1 MTTRNR
7 QLLIRG
13 LIFAALV
20 GLFFLL
26 SRYGPQPLG
35 LLGPP
40 WEDLDDFADFDR
52 REEIKEKIARR
63 LVALGPYSTAVFI
76 LIQALQVVISPI
88 PGDVT
93 GMVAGY
99 VYGKAF
105 GFLLSVIGV
114 AFGSWVAFELARILG
129 RPFAERFVRRE
140 ILQRFDFVTTEMGV
154 TVCFFLFLF
163 PYFPKDSLCY
173 ILGLSRLGLCTFLM
187 VSTLGRMPGIYLQV
201 IVGASIQKHEYS
213 QTIVVA
219 VISAVILF
227 VTYLYRTRLFH
238 WVKNIRENGPSD

>member
-13 LIFAALV
+13 LIFAALI
-20 GLFFLL
+20 GLIFLL

-35 LLGPP
+35 ILGPP
-40 WEDLDDFADFDR
+40 WDELDDFADLGR
-52 REEIKEKIARR
+52 REEIKEKIARH
-63 LVALGPYSTAVFI
+63 LLALGPYSSAVFI
-76 LIQALQVVISPI
+76 LLQALQVVISPI
-88 PGDVT
+88 PGDIT

-129 RPFAERFVRRE
+129 RPFAERFVKRE
-140 ILQRFDFVTTEMGV
+140 ILEKFDFVTTDMGV
-154 TVCFFLFLF
+154 TVIFLLFLF

-173 ILGLSRLGLCTFLM
+173 VLGLSRMGLGTFLI
-187 VSTLGRMPGIYLQV
+187 VSTVARMPGIYMQV
-201 IVGASIQKHEYS
+201 VVGASIHNQDYL
-213 QTIVVA
+213 QTIVIA

-227 VTYLYRTRLFH
+227 LAYLYRTQLFH
-238 WVKNIRENGPSD
+238 WIKNSREDEPSA